1 MKNLRMFIVKGLVA
15 ITMMIG
21 VISNQ
26 GVFAQAPPQGMNF
39 QAVIY
44 SADSVL
50 SETNLDV
57 DISINDNANGF
68 SETHNTT
75 TDANGLL
82 SITIGSENPT
92 DFENIE
98 WGNGC
103 SITVEVF
110 MGGVSILSKT
120 DNLESVPYALYAER
134 AKTAEVADSV
144 NGIDFN
150 DFATMSD
157 LSNITFDMTILD
169 PYMKISDFDNV
180 VDTLVSV
187 NDLDEFTK
195 RDELIDS
202 LMSINNTLTIMNS
215 SLLDSIAFLRY
226 DLNNMGNSIGYQIGE
241 VYDPNGDPG
250 TIVAIYMENG
260 QRKALI
266 VDENKSLTGGWD
278 YPTLEEMS
286 IIFNNRFLLN
296 LNGDVYNVKN
306 TDQNI
311 NGGNDLSMRFKYNYD
326 FDAQPGYVN
335 VTFSG
340 IDKIYVKKITI
351 N

>member
-21 VISNQ
+21 VMSNQ

-50 SETNLDV
+50 SNTDLDV

-82 SITIGSENPT
+82 SITIGSINNT

-134 AKTAEVADSV
+134 AKTAEVANSV

-215 SLLDSIAFLRY
+215 SLLDSIAFLRN
-226 DLNNMGNSIGYQIGE
+226 DLNNMGNSIGYQIGDT
-241 VYDPNGDPG
+241 YNLPG
-250 TIVAIYMENG
+250 SGGQKGVIVFIYKKNN
-260 QRKALI
+260 QTKALL
-266 VDENKSLTGGWD
+266 VDDENSNYGNWD
-278 YPTLEEMS
+278 LPTFEQMS
-286 IIFNNRFLLN
+286 ILFNNRLFWNSDNTKVYEIDGGSGFNFVNGTYFPSGNNMNVAKVIEVN
-296 LNGDVYNVKN
+296 L
-306 TDQNI
+306 
-311 NGGNDLSMRFKYNYD
+311 
-326 FDAQPGYVN
+326 
-335 VTFSG
+335 
-340 IDKIYVKKITI
+340 
-351 N
+351 

>member
-44 SADSVL
+44 SADTVL
-50 SETNLDV
+50 SNTNLDV

-82 SITIGSENPT
+82 SITIGSINNT

-134 AKTAEVADSV
+134 AKTAEVANSV

-157 LSNITFDMTILD
+157 LNNITFDMTILD

-215 SLLDSIAFLRY
+215 SLLDSIAFLRN
-226 DLNNMGNSIGYQIGE
+226 DLNNMGNSISYQIGDTL
-241 VYDPNGDPG
+241 YGQGDWIG
-250 TIVAIYMENG
+250 RIVAIYKVG
-260 QRKALI
+260 AQRKAL
-266 VDENKSLTGGWD
+266 VLDENQMGGHI
-278 YPTLEEMS
+278 PTAEEMTMV
-286 IIFNNRFLLN
+286 FNNRFALGLTADSY
-296 LNGDVYNVKN
+296 DVEVGVNN
-306 TDQNI
+306 RCFQ
-311 NGGNDLSMRFKYNYD
+311 FKY
-326 FDAQPGYVN
+326 V
-335 VTFSG
+335 SG
-340 IDKIYVKKITI
+340 LQIGTIQTKTPNTETIKVKEVDLY
-351 N
+351 